1 MIDIFN
7 MVFDKVFDAV
17 KAVDDSADIM
27 DVPADMFAKY
37 PAVTVRETNNVPLK
51 RMNTDDCAEN
61 YSRLSYEIR
70 IYCNDLKGAKSHA
83 KEIFQAVDAK
93 MQEMKF
99 YRTMKRELP
108 NQDRTVFV
116 IYGRWEV
123 VVGQP
128 QEIDGNTVYQMYRG

>member
-7 MVFDKVFDAV
+7 MVFDTVFNAV
-17 KAVDDSADIM
+17 KAVDDDADIM

-61 YSRLSYEIR
+61 CSRLSYEIR
-70 IYCNDLKGAKSHA
+70 VYCNDKELAKSHA
-83 KEIFQAVDAK
+83 KQIFQAVDAA
-93 MQEMKF
+93 MQGMKF

-128 QEIDGNTVYQMYRG
+128 QEINGNTVYQMYRG

>member
-7 MVFDKVFDAV
+7 MVFDTVFNAIRV
-17 KAVDDSADIM
+17 VDDDADIM
-27 DVPADMFAKY
+27 DVPAEKFATY

-70 IYCNDLKGAKSHA
+70 IYCDDAKGAKAHA
-83 KEIFQAVDAK
+83 KKIFQAADAA
-93 MQEMKF
+93 MQGMKF

-128 QEIDGNTVYQMYRG
+128 QEINGNTVYQMYRG